1 MELHNPTLVVLLGG
15 TALATLLALLAV
27 LSRKGR
33 TEDTARAYLAGFT
46 YVLSDD
52 PDAAIAELSKAA
64 QLNTET
70 LETYFALGAL
80 FRRKGELDR
89 AIRLHRNILLR
100 PGLETEVR
108 RRAQLELALDYKH
121 SALNDQAIDTF
132 EKLLAA
138 DPGNQEALLHYRRLL
153 ESAADWQRALEIQLR
168 LAASAGADHAIL
180 AHLLAARSRAQ
191 AATDR
196 RQSLALAQKAVAMH
210 PRSADAQLA
219 LGEALIAAGQAVQA
233 AAPLRT
239 ALELEPELA
248 PKATRLWAAAGLS
261 AEPLE
266 SLFVQQIA
274 ARPDKRASFELALAL
289 LFRATGRP
297 DLALERLRRLVEVT
311 PRFWEA
317 RKELGNLLLAQ
328 GRAEEMR
335 KDYSEILSTLGE
347 PALGF
352 ACTSCRQ
359 RLPEHAF
366 RCPSCEE
373 WDTIRR
379 EESAAPSPLI

>member
-1 MELHNPTLVVLLGG
+1 MELHNPTLVLLLGG
-15 TALATLLALLAV
+15 TALAALLALLSV

-100 PGLETEVR
+100 SGLEPEVR
-108 RRAQLELALDYKH
+108 QRAQLELALDYKH
-121 SALNDQAIDTF
+121 SALNDKAIETF
-132 EKLLAA
+132 EKLLAG
-138 DPGNQEALLHYRRLL
+138 DPDHQDALLHYRRLL
-153 ESAADWQRALEIQLR
+153 ESTGDWQKALEVHLR
-168 LAASAGADHAIL
+168 LAGSAASDKAVL
-180 AHLLAARSRAQ
+180 AHLLAESSRARLHREP
-191 AATDR
+191 D
-196 RQSLALAQKAVAMH
+196 QSLALAERAVAIR
-210 PRSADAQLA
+210 PDSADAQLA
-219 LGEALIAAGQAVQA
+219 MAEALVALGRGDEA
-233 AAPLRT
+233 AAPLR
-239 ALELEPELA
+239 ASVKLEPELA
-248 PKATRLWAAAGLS
+248 PKATRLWATAGLGS
-261 AEPLE
+261 EPLE
-266 SLFVQQIA
+266 AFLKAQIGD
-274 ARPDKRASFELALAL
+274 RSDNRGPLELALAVVL
-289 LFRATGRP
+289 RMNRRS
-297 DLALERLRRLVEVT
+297 DLALEQLRRVVEGH

-317 RKELGNLLLAQ
+317 RKELGDLLLAQ
-328 GRAEEMR
+328 GRAEELQQ
-335 KDYSEILSTLGE
+335 DYRDILSTLGE

-352 ACTSCRQ
+352 ACRSCRQ

-373 WDTIRR
+373 WDTVQR
-379 EESAAPSPLI
+379 EGGPPPQPLI